1 MARLLGVAMSF
12 WVIMLGLVA
21 LLLVVRL
28 VVFFNDSNGD

>member
-1 MARLLGVAMSF
+1 MSF

-28 VVFFNDSNGD
+28 VVLFNDSNGD